1 MPAITT
7 RHRLC
12 LLACS
17 LVLAGCAQV
26 QESYSDKVSKGESE
40 PAALPAK
47 SAPAIG
53 PLSAGARTEYEQ
65 NSVDVFRATAPS
77 VVFVTNNQ
85 LRRNRWNSQTSIAK
99 AGSGS
104 GFIWNRQGYIVT
116 NYHVIENGRTF
127 DVTFYDGTTLPAK
140 FIGGDPQKDIAVLK
154 VNTRKALV
162 PIQLPSANNQ
172 VEVGQKAIA
181 IGNPFGF
188 DHTLTIGVI
197 SAIGRDMQGAKGVT
211 IRDMLQTD
219 AAINPGNSGGP
230 LLDSQGRLIGINTMI
245 YSKTGNS
252 AGIGFAVPVS
262 AVRRVVPDVI
272 KYGKVRRAGLGV
284 ELISDSRARSNG
296 VVGVVIAKVSRNS
309 SAAKAGLRGLR
320 QRRNGNISYD
330 VIVGIDKMSIKNYDN
345 LYTALDGRKAGE
357 KITVHI
363 QRDGQSFSLPLKLM
377 ALD

>member
-1 MPAITT
+1 MPTITT

-17 LVLAGCAQV
+17 LVLAGCT
-26 QESYSDKVSKGESE
+26 QESFSDNVSQGEAE

-47 SAPAIG
+47 VAPAIG
-53 PLSAGARTEYEQ
+53 PLSPGARTEYEQ

-85 LRRNRWNSQTSIAK
+85 LQRNRWNSQTSIAK

-127 DVTFYDGTTLPAK
+127 DVTFFDGSTLPAK
-140 FIGGDPQKDIAVLK
+140 LIGGDKQKDIAVLK
-154 VNTRKALV
+154 VNTRKALT

-211 IRDMLQTD
+211 IQDMLQTD

-284 ELISDSRARSNG
+284 ELVSDARARSNG

-309 SAAKAGLRGLR
+309 SAAKAGLRGFR

-330 VIVGIDKMSIKNYDN
+330 VIVGIDKMSIKNYDH

-357 KITVHI
+357 QITVHI
-363 QRDGQSFSLPLKLM
+363 QRDGQRLSLPLKLM

>member
-1 MPAITT
+1 MSAITT

-17 LVLAGCAQV
+17 LVLAGCAQ
-26 QESYSDKVSKGESE
+26 ESYSDKVSKGEAE
-40 PAALPAK
+40 PTALPAK
-47 SAPAIG
+47 AAPAIG
-53 PLSAGARTEYEQ
+53 PMSPGARTEYEQ

-85 LRRNRWNSQTSIAK
+85 LQRNRWNSQTSISK

-116 NYHVIENGRTF
+116 NYHVIENGRTL

-140 FIGGDPQKDIAVLK
+140 FVGGDQQKDIAVLK
-154 VNTRKALV
+154 VDTRKALT
-162 PIQLPSANNQ
+162 PIQLPNSKNQ

-197 SAIGRDMQGAKGVT
+197 SAIGRDMQGSRGVT
-211 IRDMLQTD
+211 IQDMLQTD

-245 YSKTGNS
+245 YSKSGSS

-284 ELISDSRARSNG
+284 ELISDARARSNG

-309 SAAKAGLRGLR
+309 SAAKAGLLGLR

-330 VIVGIDKMSIKNYDN
+330 VIVGIDKMSIKNYDH

-357 KITVHI
+357 QITVHI
-363 QRDGQSFSLPLKLM
+363 KRNGKSLSLPLKLM